1 MRIILSPYRPAGDFA
16 PLTLERD
23 GSTLIINGEGHDIA
37 ALAGLEPDEDGLIEW
52 PDPIVR
58 VDGETV
64 TVQFPVPAG
73 APHGANFPAPIEN
86 PEDGA
91 VALPDTTPVEG
102 APPEPE
108 PPAEPETLES
118 ARTRRTAELAALRWE
133 RTQTMVYDGVP
144 DAYADSAIAVVTAT
158 VVAAQTMQQ
167 PELTL
172 DWNLSPTAWRE
183 WGLNDLIAYGQA
195 IHAHIQTCFSRERAL
210 LAQIAAAETVEAV
223 NAIAFDGW
231 P

>member
-1 MRIILSPYRPAGDFA
+1 MIIRLSPIRTDDIE
-16 PLTLERD
+16 PLTLERQ
-23 GSTLIINGEGHDIA
+23 GSTLTINGVPHDIT
-37 ALAGLEPDEDGLIEW
+37 ALAALEPDDDGLIEW

-58 VDGETV
+58 VQGETV
-64 TVQFPVPAG
+64 TVRFPVPAG
-73 APHGANFPAPIEN
+73 APNGANFPAPIED
-86 PEDGA
+86 PADGP
-91 VALPDTTPVEG
+91 VAMPDTTPVEG
-102 APPEPE
+102 PPPEPE
-108 PPAEPETLES
+108 PPAEPETLEA
-118 ARTRRTAELAALRWE
+118 ARTRRTAELAAVRWE
-133 RTQTMVYDGVP
+133 RTQTMDYDGVP

-172 DWNLSPTAWRE
+172 DWKLSAGEWRE
-183 WGLNDLIAYGQA
+183 WGLPDLIAYGQA